1 MILGGKT
8 EARRRLEFIS
18 FLNALPQPQAT
29 PAAVAGPGE
38 ATSFDSFLR

>member
-8 EARRRLEFIS
+8 VVRRRLEFIS

-29 PAAVAGPGE
+29 PATVTGPREGDQ
-38 ATSFDSFLR
+38 S